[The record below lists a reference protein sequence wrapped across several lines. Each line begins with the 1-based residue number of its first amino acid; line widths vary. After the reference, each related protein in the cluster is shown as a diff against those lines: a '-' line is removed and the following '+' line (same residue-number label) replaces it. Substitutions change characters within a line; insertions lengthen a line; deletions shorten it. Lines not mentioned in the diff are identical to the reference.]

1 MSGDPTLERIAQGN
15 GLALCAAGPWTAR
28 FAPDLERIVAEAEK
42 LAGSR
47 PNIFIDVSQV
57 SKLDT
62 FGAWL
67 IERLR
72 RSLTQGGVE
81 AKIAGLS
88 ANYSSLVDEVRRVK
102 ASPALETSS
111 VTITGM
117 LDQIGRSVAGIG
129 GTLVSL
135 IDMLGAVLAAAGRC
149 LIHPAGFRLTSTV
162 HHLEQVCWRAVPIVV
177 LITFLIGCIISQQGI
192 FHFRQFGA
200 DIFVV
205 DMLGVLVLREI
216 GVLLVAIM
224 VAGRSGSAYTAELG
238 SMKMREEIDALRTM
252 GFDPIEVLILPRM
265 LALVLALPI
274 LAFLGAMAALYGGGL
289 VAWLYGGVDPEAFL
303 LRLRDAISID
313 HFIVGMI
320 KAPVMAAVIGIVACV
335 EGLAVQGS
343 AESLGPAHDLLG
355 GEGYLLRHR
364 DGRRVRDLLRI
375 DRNVTMALQPASDA
389 IIRVRDITVQF
400 GKNRILDGL
409 NLDVKRGEILGFV
422 GPSGAGKSVL
432 TRTIIGLVPKV
443 AGSIEVFGV
452 DLDAADAKARRGV
465 ERRWGVLF
473 QQGALFSSLTVRQ
486 NIQFPVREYLSLSQ
500 RLLDEIT
507 IAKLGMVGLKPEVV
521 DRYPVGTLR
530 RHDQAR
536 GAGARAGARSGT
548 GVPR

>member
-1 MSGDPTLERIAQGN
+1 VNGDPTLERIAQGN
-15 GLALCAAGPWTAR
+15 GLALCAAGSWTAR
-28 FAPDLERIVAEAEK
+28 YAPVLERMVVDAEK
-42 LAGSR
+42 LRGSR

-88 ANYSSLVDEVRRVK
+88 ANYSSLVDEVRSVK
-102 ASPALETSS
+102 TAPAVVTASLGI
-111 VTITGM
+111 VGM
-117 LDQIGRSVAGIG
+117 LDQIGRNVVGAGATMVG
-129 GTLVSL
+129 L
-135 IDMLGAVLAAAGRC
+135 IDMLGAVLAAAGRVI
-149 LIHPAGFRLTSTV
+149 IHPSGFRLTSTV

-265 LALVLALPI
+265 LALIIALPI
-274 LAFLGAMAALYGGGL
+274 LAFLGDIAALLGGGL
-289 VAWLYGGVDPEAFL
+289 VAASYGGIDPEAFM

-313 HFIVGMI
+313 HFTVGLI

-335 EGLAVQGS
+335 EGLAVEGS
-343 AESLGPAHDLLG
+343 AESLGQHTTSSVVQGIFLVIVM
-355 GEGYLLRHR
+355 
-364 DGRRVRDLLRI
+364 DGVFAI
-375 DRNVTMALQPASDA
+375 FFAS
-389 IIRVRDITVQF
+389 
-400 GKNRILDGL
+400 
-409 NLDVKRGEILGFV
+409 V
-422 GPSGAGKSVL
+422 G
-432 TRTIIGLVPKV
+432 I
-443 AGSIEVFGV
+443 
-452 DLDAADAKARRGV
+452 
-465 ERRWGVLF
+465 
-473 QQGALFSSLTVRQ
+473 
-486 NIQFPVREYLSLSQ
+486 
-500 RLLDEIT
+500 
-507 IAKLGMVGLKPEVV
+507 
-521 DRYPVGTLR
+521 
-530 RHDQAR
+530 
-536 GAGARAGARSGT
+536 
-548 GVPR
+548 